1 MGKSK
6 ERQDRMNTWLIGL
19 HQQQKEQKNDEG
31 EYQIK
36 KKKKYAKEASHQE
49 TKKYSIIGH

>member
-19 HQQQKEQKNDEG
+19 HRQQKEQKNDEG

-36 KKKKYAKEASHQE
+36 KKNAKEASHQE

>member
-19 HQQQKEQKNDEG
+19 HRQQKEQKNDEG

-36 KKKKYAKEASHQE
+36 KKKMRKRRRIRKLKNTVS
-49 TKKYSIIGH
+49 

>member
-6 ERQDRMNTWLIGL
+6 ERQDRMNTWFIGL
-19 HQQQKEQKNDEG
+19 HRQQKEQKNDEG
-31 EYQIK
+31 EYQK
-36 KKKKYAKEASHQE
+36 KKNAKEASHQE